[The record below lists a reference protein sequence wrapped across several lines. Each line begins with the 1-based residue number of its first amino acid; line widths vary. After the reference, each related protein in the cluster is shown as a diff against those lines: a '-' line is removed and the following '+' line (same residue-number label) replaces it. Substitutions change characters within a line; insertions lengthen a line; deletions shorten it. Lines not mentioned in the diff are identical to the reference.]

1 MLLFSMVSGDKA
13 TFDALEALVPTLLTT
28 LEAIGRAQRHL
39 HPTHLEALADGLAPF
54 RERLQGS
61 LEELRASEWAGDLAE
76 LKEPL
81 ERAAEQTLAG
91 LAGFLDDTSDP
102 QAMFQRFRSLRRQIS
117 AQEALYPLHSWL
129 RPVSQFFL
137 EEPVR
142 GSEDLL
148 ETIRVATLDPDPEAS
163 VGTLHYANKHDERGG
178 FSLYVPEYWKASRS
192 WPLVVALHG
201 GSGHGRDFL
210 WTWLREARSR
220 GFIVLSPTARDR
232 TWSIMG
238 TEDIDAEPLKAYVL
252 HVMER
257 WNVDA
262 EKVLLTG
269 MSDGAT
275 YALLAGL
282 MEDVPYTHLA
292 PISGVFHPLNMLN
305 GNILRAAGK
314 PIYVVHGMLDWMF
327 PIDVARM
334 TRDQLSAAGADL
346 VYREIADLSHTY
358 ARDENPRILRWLDPE
373 LELPGEETGATSDP
387 LELELKE
394 GER

>member
-1 MLLFSMVSGDKA
+1 MSGDEA
-13 TFDALEALVPTLLTT
+13 AFDALEALVPVLLTT
-28 LEAIGRAQRHL
+28 LEAVGRAQRHL
-39 HPTHLEALADGLAPF
+39 HPTHLEALAEGLSPF
-54 RERLQGS
+54 RERLQSS
-61 LEELRASEWAGDLAE
+61 LEGFRASQWEGDLEA
-76 LKEPL
+76 LREPL
-81 ERAAEQTLAG
+81 ERAAEHTLAG
-91 LAGFLDDTSDP
+91 LAGFLDDAHDP
-102 QAMFQRFRSLRRQIS
+102 QAMFQRFRSLRRLIG

-142 GSEDLL
+142 GSEELL
-148 ETIRVATLDPDPEAS
+148 EKIRAVTVDAASEVS
-163 VGTLHYANKHDERGG
+163 VGVLHYENKHDERGG
-178 FSLYVPEYWKASRS
+178 FSLYVPEYWDATRS

-220 GFIVLSPTARDR
+220 GCIVLSPTARDR

-238 TEDIDAEPLKAYVL
+238 SEDIDAEPLKAYVL

-262 EKVLLTG
+262 GKVLLTG

-314 PIYVVHGMLDWMF
+314 PIYVAHGMLDWMF

-334 TRDQLSAAGADL
+334 TRDQLTAAGADL
-346 VYREIADLSHTY
+346 VYREIDDLSHTY
-358 ARDENPRILRWLDPE
+358 PRDENPRILRWLDSE
-373 LELPGEETGATSDP
+373 LELPGEERGVTSDTIEREP
-387 LELELKE
+387 KE
-394 GER
+394 GEH

>member
-1 MLLFSMVSGDKA
+1 MSSNEA
-13 TFDALEALVPTLLTT
+13 AFDALETLVPTLLTT
-28 LEAIGRAQRHL
+28 LEAVGSAQRHL
-39 HPTHLEALADGLAPF
+39 HPTHLKALAEGLAPF
-54 RERLQGS
+54 RERLQTS
-61 LEELRASEWAGDLAE
+61 LEEFRGKEWEGDLEA
-76 LKEPL
+76 LREPL
-81 ERAAEQTLAG
+81 ERAAEHTLAG
-91 LAGFLDDTSDP
+91 LSGFLEDAHDP
-102 QAMFQRFRSLRRQIS
+102 QAMFQRFRSLRRQIR

-148 ETIRVATLDPDPEAS
+148 EKIRAATVDADPASDGS
-163 VGTLHYANKHDERGG
+163 VGALHHASKHDERGG
-178 FSLYVPEYWKASRS
+178 FSLYVPEYWEAARS

-220 GFIVLSPTARDR
+220 GFIVLSPTARER

-238 TEDIDAEPLKAYVL
+238 AEDVDAEPLKAYVL
-252 HVMER
+252 DVMER
-257 WNVDA
+257 WNIDA

-305 GNILRAAGK
+305 GNLQRAAGK
-314 PIYVVHGMLDWMF
+314 PIYVVHGLLDWMF
-327 PIDVARM
+327 PIDIARM
-334 TRDQLSAAGADL
+334 TRDQLTAAGAEL
-346 VYREIADLSHTY
+346 VYRELADLSHTY
-358 ARDENPRILRWLDPE
+358 PRDENPKILRWLDPE
-373 LELPGEETGATSDP
+373 LGLPGEETEAPSDTARP
-387 LELELKE
+387 EPEE
-394 GER
+394 DEP

>member
-1 MLLFSMVSGDKA
+1 MSGGEA
-13 TFDALEALVPTLLTT
+13 AFDALEALVPVLLTT
-28 LEAIGRAQRHL
+28 LEAVGRAQRHL
-39 HPTHLEALADGLAPF
+39 HPTHLEALAEGLSPF
-54 RERLQGS
+54 RERLQNS
-61 LEELRASEWAGDLAE
+61 LEGFRASHWEGDLEA
-76 LKEPL
+76 LREPL
-81 ERAAEQTLAG
+81 ERAAEHTLAG
-91 LAGFLDDTSDP
+91 LGGFLDDAHDP
-102 QAMFQRFRSLRRQIS
+102 QAMFQRFRSLRRQIG

-142 GSEDLL
+142 GSEELL
-148 ETIRVATLDPDPEAS
+148 EKIRVATVDADSEVS
-163 VGTLHYANKHDERGG
+163 VGALHYANKHDERGG
-178 FSLYVPEYWKASRS
+178 FSLYVPEYWEPSRS

-238 TEDIDAEPLKAYVL
+238 SQDVDAEPLKAYVL

-282 MEDVPYTHLA
+282 MDDVPYTHVA

-305 GNILRAAGK
+305 GNIARAAGK

-334 TRDQLSAAGADL
+334 TREQLTAAGADL
-346 VYREIADLSHTY
+346 VYREIGDLSHTY
-358 ARDENPRILRWLDPE
+358 PRDENPRVLRWLDPA
-373 LELPGEETGATSDP
+373 LGLPGEEAGAPSATMESDP
-387 LELELKE
+387 KE
-394 GER
+394 GGRWA

>member
-1 MLLFSMVSGDKA
+1 MSGDEA
-13 TFDALEALVPTLLTT
+13 AFDALEALVPVLLTT
-28 LEAIGRAQRHL
+28 LEAVGRAQRHL
-39 HPTHLEALADGLAPF
+39 HPTHLEALAEGLSPF
-54 RERLQGS
+54 RERLQNS
-61 LEELRASEWAGDLAE
+61 LEGFRASHWEGDLEA
-76 LKEPL
+76 LREPL
-81 ERAAEQTLAG
+81 ERAAEHTLAG
-91 LAGFLDDTSDP
+91 LGGFLDDTHDP
-102 QAMFQRFRSLRRQIS
+102 QAMFQRFRSLRRQIG

-142 GSEDLL
+142 GSEELL
-148 ETIRVATLDPDPEAS
+148 EKIRAATVDAESDVSFGA
-163 VGTLHYANKHDERGG
+163 LHYANKHDERGG
-178 FSLYVPEYWKASRS
+178 FSLYVPEYWEPSRS

-238 TEDIDAEPLKAYVL
+238 SEDVDAEPLKAYVL

-282 MEDVPYTHLA
+282 MDDVPYTHVA

-305 GNILRAAGK
+305 GNIARAAGK

-334 TRDQLSAAGADL
+334 TREQLTAAGADL

-358 ARDENPRILRWLDPE
+358 PRDENPRVLRWLDPA
-373 LELPGEETGATSDP
+373 LGLPGEEAGAPSATMESDP
-387 LELELKE
+387 KE

>member
-1 MLLFSMVSGDKA
+1 MIAFSMVSGDEA
-13 TFDALEALVPTLLTT
+13 AFDALEALVPILLTT
-28 LEAIGRAQRHL
+28 LEAVGRAQRHL
-39 HPTHLEALADGLAPF
+39 HPTHLEALAEGLAPF
-54 RERLQGS
+54 RERLQNR
-61 LEELRASEWAGDLAE
+61 LEEFRANVWAGDLEA

-81 ERAAEQTLAG
+81 ERAAEHTLAG
-91 LAGFLDDTSDP
+91 LAGFLDEASDP

-137 EEPVR
+137 EEPIR

-148 ETIRVATLDPDPEAS
+148 EKIRAATLDADLGVS

-178 FSLYVPEYWKASRS
+178 FSLYVPEYWEASRS

-238 TEDIDAEPLKAYVL
+238 SEDIDAEPLKAYVL

-262 EKVLLTG
+262 KKVLLTG

-334 TRDQLSAAGADL
+334 TREQLTAAGADL

-358 ARDENPRILRWLDPE
+358 PRDENPRILRWLDPE
-373 LELPGEETGATSDP
+373 LELAGEGMGAASDTM
-387 LELELKE
+387 ES
-394 GER
+394 